1 MARAATVE
9 TGSDTRERILVAAL
23 QAFAEKG
30 FDGATT
36 REIAARADVN
46 LGLLQYHFGGKPK
59 LWRAAVDRAF
69 AELRSVLET
78 VLADPGA
85 ADERERLRRLLRGFV
100 HFVAAHPEF
109 VRMMHDEGKRRGPR
123 MRWLVDRHV
132 RPLYEVTGTLLR
144 RAQERGLLPGGVD
157 PIHFH
162 YVLAG
167 SVGLI
172 FHQAEECKRL
182 AGLDPTDPAAVESH
196 ARVVEHLFLGP
207 PSEEKQR

>member
-1 MARAATVE
+1 MPREATVE
-9 TGSDTRERILVAAL
+9 TGSDTSERILVAAL
-23 QAFAEKG
+23 EAFAEKG

-36 REIAARADVN
+36 REIAARAGVN
-46 LGLLQYHFGGKPK
+46 LGLLQYHFGGKSK

-69 AELRSVLET
+69 AELRSGLET
-78 VLADPGA
+78 VLADSSP
-85 ADERERLRRLLRGFV
+85 ADDRERTRLLIRGYV
-100 HFVAAHPEF
+100 RFVAHHPEF
-109 VRMMHDEGKRRGPR
+109 VRMMHDEGKRRGSR

-132 RPLYEVTGTLLR
+132 KPLYEATATLMR
-144 RAQERGLLPGGVD
+144 RAQERGLLPGHVD

-182 AGLDPTDPAAVESH
+182 SGLDPSDPAVVEDH

-207 PSEEKQR
+207 PSEETPR